1 MATATKKRITGKR
14 KAIVDKT
21 MKDYTNDPFFIKKR
35 EMALKL
41 IKKAGLPDSFTKKK

>member
-1 MATATKKRITGKR
+1 MATTTKNRTTAKK
-14 KAIVDKT
+14 KAVVDKT

-41 IKKAGLPDSFTKKK
+41 IKKAGLPKSLTKTK